1 MDAVEYLKEKDR
13 MCQSHA
19 TICYGC
25 PIYEMGRDTDLDCI
39 ETIREN
45 KKQAVEAVEKWSKE
59 HPKKIRQDKILE
71 VFPNARK
78 DDNGVIMICP
88 YYTGVINDCGVDCSN
103 CWECREKYW
112 LEEVEE

>member
-1 MDAVEYLKEKDR
+1 MDAVEYLKENDR

-45 KKQAVEAVEKWSKE
+45 KEQAVEAVERWSKE
-59 HPKKIRQDKILE
+59 HPKKIRQDKFLKYYPETIRHE
-71 VFPNARK
+71 
-78 DDNGVIMICP
+78 NGAIRICP
-88 YYTGVINDCGVDCSN
+88 KLLGVVQKCLNPYCNDCRK
-103 CWECREKYW
+103 EYW

>member
-39 ETIREN
+39 ETIRE
-45 KKQAVEAVEKWSKE
+45 KKEQAVEAVEKWAKE
-59 HPKKIRQDKILE
+59 HPVKTRQDKFLE
-71 VFPNARK
+71 IFPNTK
-78 DDNGVIMICP
+78 LCNGVIQICP
-88 YYTGVINDCGVDCSN
+88 KSLGLIKQCLDVDICP
-103 CWECREKYW
+103 ECHEKYW
-112 LEEVEE
+112 LAEVEE